1 MVALFTSVLRD
12 FFKSREGRSGDTAR
26 ATAKDSGT
34 EGVA

>member
-12 FFKSREGRSGDTAR
+12 FFKRREGA
-26 ATAKDSGT
+26 APAPAKGSGT